1 MNTMHSSRFSEDGVI
16 TVAARREIPY
26 KRRSSRPLRAA
37 ALIGVR
43 RLGRPRL
50 RQLPLKLRRRLLVL
64 CDLGRVGLHAWA
76 MALDDAHPIAH
87 RRAARFRRSVPTRR
101 VVISSAKLARRAW
114 IQTAR
119 NGSFRF
125 NGVILVHRGHVCGR
139 SIPPSPR
146 DSMREEGNR

>member
-1 MNTMHSSRFSEDGVI
+1 MGQPWVRLIKYSSHEMF
-16 TVAARREIPY
+16 AAW
-26 KRRSSRPLRAA
+26 A
-37 ALIGVR
+37 ALAFASCR
-43 RLGRPRL
+43 SNSADAFSSL
-50 RQLPLKLRRRLLVL
+50 
-64 CDLGRVGLHAWA
+64 ATWA
-76 MALDDAHPIAH
+76 GSGCMALDDAHPMAH

-146 DSMREEGNR
+146 DSMRDSIDWPQRDVPV